1 MVTLGKP
8 KQGIGSKSRETPIL
22 VCDGG
27 EGWRFM
33 KGWRFVMELYEI
45 SRNLEKLWVVSCV
58 GVNIQ
63 RHSRCKELCEQSL
76 GLGK

>member
-27 EGWRFM
+27 EGWRF
-33 KGWRFVMELYEI
+33 VMELYEI
-45 SRNLEKLWVVSCV
+45 RRNLEKLRVVSCV